1 MIKKDVFKEIAVKN
15 GISES
20 EVRHEIER
28 SIREACKDPNAPI
41 NHIGAGSVPTPEEVM
56 EYVLK
61 EIEKAKM
68 N

>member
-1 MIKKDVFKEIAVKN
+1 MKKDIFKEIAVKN

-20 EVRHEIER
+20 EVRQEIEK

-41 NHIGAGSVPTPEEVM
+41 NNIGAGSVPTPEEVM

-61 EIEKAKM
+61 EVEKAKM